1 MRTINNKQKSCK
13 PAVATAAPALAPV
26 ALAVPSP
33 AEPVPVP
40 VPVPEPVPVSPP
52 AEPAAEP
59 AAEALSVDVDDDIS
73 VDGTCV
79 TLEEVY
85 NPRNNTVQQKRVVRS
100 SSNAAT
106 GSLRQDKKDDDDDNS
121 QYKGAGSMSSMSNLF
136 RKARGERHQQE
147 SRPSYHYGDDEDDDN
162 RTIDSL
168 SDVFTDKKNDKSKN
182 IKNKNTK
189 KTPTSSSAV
198 SVSASL
204 SSASQTSGGSSTTRS
219 STRSSLSMFST
230 STNRTNNTKNK
241 SSKLHVLKKPTTTS
255 VNNDDVDDYSLGGI
269 IGDAAG
275 LHDQSERND
284 DDDDTQQQDEE
295 NNRFGSTTYDKI
307 VNAGGGGGINIIE
320 KKNKVA
326 TSSSNENRNRK
337 KQRKQGSFISN
348 KLMCGLCF
356 CFIIIAA
363 LATVLGFYIY
373 YKKGGNKSLGGLDK
387 LLGGDNGNN
396 ADLNDITKTF
406 IGTTPTPAPSN
417 LRANNGSGGNDSSE
431 TQTDIATAIFVPSTS
446 PTKRQPSESP
456 TENYIDPLMEF
467 LQDNQVYFDKD
478 PYSSNFMAVQWLA
491 DEANS
496 GVTGL
501 SSAYGNG
508 LPPLDHKLLQRFA
521 LLSLDFAL
529 NRPGPPL
536 NDDGVIQME
545 RDAAIDVDA
554 DFNHYTKSYTV
565 GVKHLNECDWEGI
578 TCNGNTTMVEEIS
591 FGYSNLTGTIAPE
604 IKLIKDLQILD
615 LSNNAISG
623 PIPESMYSIKGL
635 EELYLYKNQ
644 ITGTLSNTMSN
655 WWNM

>member
-1 MRTINNKQKSCK
+1 MRTINNKQKSYK
-13 PAVATAAPALAPV
+13 PEVATLAPAAAPAPAT
-26 ALAVPSP
+26 PSP
-33 AEPVPVP
+33 AV
-40 VPVPEPVPVSPP
+40 PVPVSPP

-59 AAEALSVDVDDDIS
+59 PATEALSVDVDDDIS

-198 SVSASL
+198 SVSASV

-284 DDDDTQQQDEE
+284 DDDDDTQQQDEE

-307 VNAGGGGGINIIE
+307 VNAGGGGGINILNE
-320 KKNKVA
+320 VA

-431 TQTDIATAIFVPSTS
+431 TQTDIATAIFVPSPS

-496 GVTGL
+496 GVTGV

-508 LPPLDHKLLQRFA
+508 LPALDQKLLQRFA

-545 RDAAIDVDA
+545 RDAAID
-554 DFNHYTKSYTV
+554 FSHYTKSYTV